1 MYIRW
6 SVAKEAFFYSL
17 TILINARIDLLFV
30 ICSLRVTQ
38 RYDICILN
46 ITSMSFIYLK
56 HVIRTAF
63 NLVNPLKNRCL
74 ARVDLPKQPLP
85 TIIFILEA
93 MRGTDPLYSL
103 IEFTKNHL
111 WCFTQPTLHFFI
123 AIFSQY
129 AKYLSLWC
137 WRVIDA
143 RKSVNIWPSWVR
155 ATNQDGGRTG
165 HLHSSY
171 QTPVKF
177 LGKWNRRRC
186 GTGNFK

>member
-1 MYIRW
+1 MRR
-6 SVAKEAFFYSL
+6 KLFFYSL

-93 MRGTDPLYSL
+93 IRGTDPLYSL

-111 WCFTQPTLHFFI
+111 WCFTQPTLHFFYRYLF
-123 AIFSQY
+123 AVCEIFKSLML
-129 AKYLSLWC
+129 KSDRCEKISEYLTKLSESHKSR
-137 WRVIDA
+137 WR
-143 RKSVNIWPSWVR
+143 KN
-155 ATNQDGGRTG
+155 RT
-165 HLHSSY
+165 SA
-171 QTPVKF
+171 F
-177 LGKWNRRRC
+177 
-186 GTGNFK
+186 